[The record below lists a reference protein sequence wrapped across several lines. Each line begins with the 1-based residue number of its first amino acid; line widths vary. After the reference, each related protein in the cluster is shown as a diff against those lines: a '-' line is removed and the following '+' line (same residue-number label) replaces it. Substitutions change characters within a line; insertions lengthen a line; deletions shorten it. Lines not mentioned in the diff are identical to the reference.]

1 MKLDF
6 QYKARKDKEGNA
18 YNLHVSLVPDEK
30 YVFVVLSPYINSN
43 SVTVTSKN
51 DLETM
56 INKCRRDGWRIVDKR
71 EMT

>member
-6 QYKARKDKEGNA
+6 QYKARKDKYGNA
-18 YNLHVSLVPDEK
+18 YNLHVSIVPDEK
-30 YVFVVLSPYINSN
+30 FVFVVLSPYVNLD
-43 SVTVTSKN
+43 SVTVTSKSE
-51 DLETM
+51 LEDM